1 MEVTRTFSD
10 TRSLYEGRVGLLPTL
25 GFFHEGHLALMDLL
39 RSQCDTLVVSLF
51 VNPTQFDDSSDFEA
65 YPRDE
70 ERDTELAHQ
79 HDVDLLFAP
88 PVEEV
93 YRGISQTT
101 VEVTGVTDEMEGRH
115 RPGHFVGVATV
126 VAKLFAG
133 LQPDV
138 AMFGRKDAQQLAVLR
153 AMVNDLRFPIEI
165 VEAPVVREPDGLA
178 LSSRNVR
185 LSRGER
191 ERALAISRGLFQAAE
206 QVDAG
211 ERDAD
216 RLEGTVT
223 RSMRGL
229 DIDYVKLAS
238 QATMKPIPA
247 LDQPAV
253 LAVAATVGSVRL
265 IDNIAFDFPDGRPQA
280 DRGMILDEPSSLT
293 PHQPPSGTAE

>member
-1 MEVTRTFSD
+1 MEVTRSFSD
-10 TRSLYEGRVGLLPTL
+10 SRDTYEGTVGLLPTL
-25 GFFHEGHLALMDLL
+25 GFFHEGHLTLMDLL
-39 RSQCDTLVVSLF
+39 RESCDTLVVSLF
-51 VNPTQFDDSSDFEA
+51 VNPTQFNDDADFAA

-70 ERDTELAHQ
+70 QRDASLAAEHG
-79 HDVDLLFAP
+79 VDILFAP

-93 YRGISQTT
+93 YREVSQTT
-101 VEVTGVTDEMEGRH
+101 ITVTGVTDEMEGRH

-133 LQPDV
+133 LRPEI

-165 VEAPVVREPDGLA
+165 LEAPVVREPDGLA

-185 LSRGER
+185 LDPYER

-211 ERDAD
+211 ERRAE
-216 RLEGTVT
+216 RLESTVE
-223 RSMRGL
+223 RSIKGL

-238 QATMKPIPA
+238 QATMKSIPS

-253 LAVAATVGSVRL
+253 LAVAATVGDVRL
-265 IDNIAFDFPDGRPQA
+265 IDNIAFDVEGDRPVA
-280 DRGMILDEPSSLT
+280 DRGILLEERSVLT
-293 PHQPPSGTAE
+293 EHIAQPGTR